1 MRREGGGGAGMTESV
16 NLLLINQNQS
26 NWTAPCQICGASV
39 CVYLLSILEEVL

>member
-1 MRREGGGGAGMTESV
+1 MTESV

-26 NWTAPCQICGASV
+26 NWTAPCQICGVSV